1 MLPHFAKHSSR
12 SRAST
17 EVTDKFC
24 EGIALSTDHPVVVY
38 GASGYTGRL
47 VMEHL
52 RELGV
57 PFIAAGRNRQRIEDS
72 LRLVPG
78 VESARYQIAEVEHS
92 VAGLRKLF
100 AGRKV
105 VCNTVGPFARYN
117 LEVAEACLHEGL
129 HYLDTTAEQHSIL
142 QLEKRFA
149 AEFAKAD
156 LVMIP
161 SVAYMFAISEIG
173 ARHCLETPGV
183 DSLRLHSIGTAV
195 PTVASA
201 QTIFDAVGRDSYYLQ
216 DRQLVRYPGIA
227 VGRVCTPS
235 GEVLQTSNWGGSPN
249 PLWFRYDGRV
259 RNCKSDVAMWNQEL
273 HKKELELERMHKVQL
288 QWIPE
293 DKLYPLLDHL
303 AKSVAPAQPP
313 RESRQVHRSIDIC
326 LATGNNVAMKST
338 IFSTGGYLT
347 TGALQAYAA
356 SRLAV
361 EVPRVTGLR
370 SPSEVFGH
378 RELMGTLRSY
388 GYASIK
394 VEQVV

>member
-1 MLPHFAKHSSR
+1 
-12 SRAST
+12 
-17 EVTDKFC
+17 
-24 EGIALSTDHPVVVY
+24 LSTDYPVVVY

-57 PFIAAGRNRQRIEDS
+57 PFVAAGRNRQRVEES

-78 VESARYQIAEVEHS
+78 LESARYEIAEVEHT
-92 VAGLRKLF
+92 VAALSKLLS
-100 AGRKV
+100 GRRV
-105 VCNTVGPFARYN
+105 VCNTVGPFVRYN
-117 LEVAEACLHEGL
+117 REVAEACLRTGT
-129 HYLDTTAEQHSIL
+129 HYLDTSAEQHAFL
-142 QLEKRFA
+142 LLEERFA
-149 AEFAKAD
+149 AEFAKAG

-161 SVAYMFAISEIG
+161 STAYMHAVSEIG

-183 DSLRLHSIGTAV
+183 DTLRLHAIGSAV
-195 PTVASA
+195 PSVASA
-201 QTIFDAVGRDSYYLQ
+201 QTMFDAVGRESYYLK
-216 DRQLVRYPGIA
+216 DRQLVPYSGVEIS
-227 VGRVCTPS
+227 RVCTPS
-235 GEVLQTSNWGGSPN
+235 GEVLMASNWGGSIN
-249 PLWFRYDGRV
+249 PLWFRRDGRV
-259 RNCKSDVAMWNQEL
+259 RNCKMDIAMWNQEL
-273 HKKELELERMHKVQL
+273 HKKELELERTHKVAL
-288 QWIPE
+288 QWMPE
-293 DKLYPLLDHL
+293 EQLRPLLDHL
-303 AKSVAPAQPP
+303 AKSVAPATPP
-313 RESRQVHRSIDIC
+313 RESRQVHRSIDVC

-338 IFSTGGYLT
+338 LFSTGGYLT

-378 RELMGTLRSY
+378 RELMGTLKSY

>member
-1 MLPHFAKHSSR
+1 
-12 SRAST
+12 
-17 EVTDKFC
+17 
-24 EGIALSTDHPVVVY
+24 LSNDYPVVVY

-57 PFIAAGRNRQRIEDS
+57 PFVAAGRNRQRVEES

-78 VESARYQIAEVEHS
+78 IESARYEIAEVEHT
-92 VAGLRKLF
+92 VAALTKLLS
-100 AGRKV
+100 GRKV
-105 VCNTVGPFARYN
+105 ICNTVGPFARYN
-117 LEVAEACLHEGL
+117 LEVAEACLRAGI
-129 HYLDTTAEQHSIL
+129 HYLDTTAEQHAFM
-142 QLEKRFA
+142 QLEARFDT
-149 AEFAKAD
+149 EFAKAG

-161 SVAYMFAISEIG
+161 STAYMYAVSEIG

-183 DSLRLHSIGTAV
+183 DSLRLHSIGSAV

-201 QTIFDAVGRDSYYLQ
+201 QTIFDAVGRASYYLK
-216 DRQLVRYPGIA
+216 DRQLVRYPSIETGK
-227 VGRVCTPS
+227 VCTPS
-235 GEVLQTSNWGGSPN
+235 GEVLNTSNWGGTTN
-249 PLWFRYDGRV
+249 PLWFRRDGRV
-259 RNCKSDVAMWNQEL
+259 RNCKMDVAMWNQDL
-273 HKKELELERMHKVQL
+273 HKKELELERAHKVQL

-313 RESRQVHRSIDIC
+313 RESRQVHRSIDVC

-370 SPSEVFGH
+370 SPSEVLGH
-378 RELMGTLRSY
+378 RELMGALKSY